1 MHILVHVADIN
12 TCSTEHGRLNFIQY
26 MKDVYLLKG
35 IVLPS
40 LIINLIFSCLC
51 RGAEHIRLYG
61 LTLVMRNFKLNVHV
75 SKHFMIL

>member
-51 RGAEHIRLYG
+51 RGTEHIRLYG

-75 SKHFMIL
+75 FKHFMIL